1 MRLNVICHR
10 KMMISGGRN
19 VGEVLDRIR
28 HRNGL
33 EASWSF

>member
-1 MRLNVICHR
+1 MRLNVIYHR
-10 KMMISGGRN
+10 KMMIAGGRT